1 MLRLPSISAGG
12 RDQYCYLG
20 CLVWHDVMLLGRPT
34 PTALTYPGLTRRILK
49 PWSRM
54 ASVTLLISTLE
65 TILDMS
71 LSQAV
76 KYVLVVVVA
85 M

>member
-1 MLRLPSISAGG
+1 
-12 RDQYCYLG
+12 
-20 CLVWHDVMLLGRPT
+20 MLLGRPT

-49 PWSRM
+49 PWSKM

-71 LSQAV
+71 LNHTV
-76 KYVLVVVVA
+76 KDVLVMVVA
-85 M
+85 IVGLGRLDYHILDGVVLPQMS